1 MRASQRNPAG
11 ARKAELDLPA
21 FARSLTEQLPFV
33 LGMLGSLLVG
43 KFFAASIATW
53 YCRFTQFEGL
63 SMWALSL
70 PQLAATLAA
79 TVTAYRSLNE
89 AGERLIGDG
98 VVNAV
103 IVLMVVTA
111 MVGPILTERFGRA
124 IQRSPAARPD

>member
-1 MRASQRNPAG
+1 
-11 ARKAELDLPA
+11 
-21 FARSLTEQLPFV
+21 
-33 LGMLGSLLVG
+33 
-43 KFFAASIATW
+43 
-53 YCRFTQFEGL
+53 
-63 SMWALSL
+63 MWALSL

>member
-1 MRASQRNPAG
+1 
-11 ARKAELDLPA
+11 
-21 FARSLTEQLPFV
+21 
-33 LGMLGSLLVG
+33 MLSALLVS

-79 TVTAYRSLNE
+79 TVTAYRSFND
-89 AGERLIGDG
+89 AGERLIGEG

-111 MVGPILTERFGRA
+111 TLGPIMTERFGRKVLR
-124 IQRSPAARPD
+124 IPASESG